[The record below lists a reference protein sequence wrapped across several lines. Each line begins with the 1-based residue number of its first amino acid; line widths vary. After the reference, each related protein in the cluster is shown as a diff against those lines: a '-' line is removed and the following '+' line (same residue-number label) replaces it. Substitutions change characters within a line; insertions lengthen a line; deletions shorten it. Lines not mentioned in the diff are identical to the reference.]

1 MSLTKATSDPD
12 IITSWLFDKN
22 SPHTRSLY
30 HNTVQQFQSFTSQPL
45 SHIKIED
52 IQLWINSLKLRN
64 YSLHTIRVKVLC
76 LKSLFSYCFDVGYLP
91 FNVAARVKPPKP
103 KETLSQK
110 LLNVQAIEKLINA
123 TKTERDRLM
132 LSLIYACGLRVTEV
146 CRLTWHDLQARQKGG
161 QALIY
166 GKGDQSRV
174 VLIPVG
180 LWAKL
185 TAFEKHRSP
194 ATDAVFYS
202 YRHKP
207 LERSRIHQIVKQ
219 AALDAGINPKTST
232 HWLRHAHATHSLENG
247 CDLSLLQQSLG
258 HSDITTT
265 QRYLTARPDQSSSQY
280 LQSSLW

>member
-1 MSLTKATSDPD
+1 MRITKATSDPE
-12 IITSWLFDKN
+12 IINSWLSDKN
-22 SPHTRSLY
+22 SDHTRSLY
-30 HNTVQQFQSFTSQPL
+30 NNTLRQFQSFTSQSL
-45 SHIKIED
+45 VNIKIED
-52 IQLWINSLKLRN
+52 LQLWINSLKLRG

-91 FNVAARVKPPKP
+91 LNVAARVKPPKP

-110 LLNVQAIEKLINA
+110 LLNQDAIEKLIKT
-123 TKTERDRLM
+123 TKTHRDLLM

-146 CRLTWHDLQARQKGG
+146 CRLTWHDLQPRENGG

-166 GKGDQSRV
+166 GKGDRSRV

-185 TAFEKHRSP
+185 MAFEKHRSP
-194 ATDAVFYS
+194 HTDAVFYS

-207 LERSRIHQIVKQ
+207 LDRSRIHQIVKQ
-219 AALDAGINPKTST
+219 AANEAGINPQTST
-232 HWLRHAHATHSLENG
+232 HWLRHAHATHSLEGG
-247 CDLSLLQQSLG
+247 CDISLLQQSLG

-265 QRYLTARPDQSSSQY
+265 QRYLTARPNQSSSQY